1 MTRRAPY
8 TQADI
13 ERAAR
18 ALKAVGETVVGVEHL
33 PGGRFRVL
41 TAGDTEEKALS
52 PLEAWERENGGR
64 AA

>member
-1 MTRRAPY
+1 MTKAAPY

-13 ERAAR
+13 ERAVR
-18 ALKAVGETVVGVEHL
+18 ALKAVGETVTGVEHL

-41 TAGDTEEKALS
+41 TASGQPQKALS
-52 PLEAWERENGGR
+52 PLEAWELENGGR

>member
-8 TQADI
+8 TQAEI
-13 ERAAR
+13 ERVCR
-18 ALKAVGETVVGVEHL
+18 ALRAVGETVTGVEHL

-41 TAGDTEEKALS
+41 TAQGQPQKALS
-52 PLEAWERENGGR
+52 VLEAWELENGGR